1 MAPTRPRRSDLEN
14 RLKLILDFAAS
25 LLNNLRDRDIH
36 HSLTT
41 DLYSHLDDIPVGRSA
56 AVANKFRD
64 VDNYGT
70 ELWNLSAQLKRD
82 GSATAE
88 LVCLGIHTVSAVR
101 EGLSSPLQFEYLRVC
116 SSIVH
121 KVPKKALNE
130 GQFALAERV
139 VEKAASYEELLNNTS
154 NESNPTNETALIGLS
169 REYFIVRITVA
180 WRQNRLDI
188 AELMLSK
195 LTPNNNVLDPVSAEC
210 LADVLFEI
218 GKDQHVKKQYLEAV
232 RWLEKADDVLV
243 GQSLENVS
251 SEASDLKTSIMHAL
265 VKVLMNLPEQDNNE
279 RAWNIVNKLDNE
291 AGDKLLVLLLKLDL
305 LAADENSPTINY
317 SEALERVIRTVHL
330 TESNFRTVMHHVH
343 KMKSRNADM
352 AFHILETLLLERL
365 AVADSSEW
373 VERALVTAIWVAT
386 TSAGVTGGLESLE
399 RLFES
404 LHVKLDRSLGETA
417 THAGQTVCAYN
428 NATM

>member
-1 MAPTRPRRSDLEN
+1 
-14 RLKLILDFAAS
+14 
-25 LLNNLRDRDIH
+25 
-36 HSLTT
+36 
-41 DLYSHLDDIPVGRSA
+41 
-56 AVANKFRD
+56 
-64 VDNYGT
+64 
-70 ELWNLSAQLKRD
+70 
-82 GSATAE
+82 
-88 LVCLGIHTVSAVR
+88 
-101 EGLSSPLQFEYLRVC
+101 
-116 SSIVH
+116 
-121 KVPKKALNE
+121 
-130 GQFALAERV
+130 
-139 VEKAASYEELLNNTS
+139 
-154 NESNPTNETALIGLS
+154 
-169 REYFIVRITVA
+169 
-180 WRQNRLDI
+180 
-188 AELMLSK
+188 MLSK